1 MRAPLQG
8 RQAGAPAGSTERPRS
23 PIHQAIMASKLPPGP
38 RLPKLAST
46 MIWMKRPFALMDYCA
61 KKYGEPYRFDLAGFP
76 PIVMT
81 YTPEIVRQVFAD
93 DGTTFA
99 AGKFNQGL
107 AALLG
112 DKSVLMLDGAEHI
125 RHRKLLM
132 PPLHGERMQRY
143 GEAMLAAT
151 DRAIDGWSRGPV
163 FALHP
168 HMQDV
173 TLRII
178 INTVFGIAAG
188 PRFEEMARRMKRI
201 LELGSWPPLLIPFVQ
216 VDLGAQSPW
225 GKFKRAVAAGDEY
238 LYGEIRE
245 RRRTGAR
252 GTDVL
257 SLLLDARDEQGAP
270 MSDVELRDE
279 LSTLL
284 IAGHETTATALA
296 WAVRWTL
303 ATPGLAD
310 RLRGDIDAAR
320 RADGTARLTASRAAE
335 LPLVDAICREALRL
349 NPVVPLVGRILERPA
364 RVAGYDLPA
373 GTPVACSIYLAQR
386 RADVYPDP
394 TRFDPSRFLGKKL
407 SPQEFFPFGGG
418 VRRCVGMAFALY
430 EMRIVLARIFERAE
444 LTLANRRPIREERRS
459 ITLMPADG
467 LLVRVDRLRA
477 DNSATR
483 LPGDGE
489 RAARSEVA

>member
-1 MRAPLQG
+1 M
-8 RQAGAPAGSTERPRS
+8 
-23 PIHQAIMASKLPPGP
+23 LPPGP
-38 RLPKLAST
+38 PIPKFAST
-46 MIWMKRPFALMDYCA
+46 MIWMKRPFALMEYCS
-61 KKYGEPYRFDLAGFP
+61 KKYGEPYTFKLAGFP

-81 YTPEIVRQVFAD
+81 HTPEIVKQVFAD
-93 DGTTFA
+93 DGSTFA

-112 DKSVLMLDGAEHI
+112 DKSVLMLDGTEHI

-143 GEAMLAAT
+143 GQTMLDAA
-151 DRAIDGWSRGPV
+151 DRAIDGWARGRV

-168 HMQDV
+168 SMQDV

-178 INTVFGIAAG
+178 IHTVFGIGDG
-188 PRFEEMARRMKRI
+188 PRFDEMVRRMKHI

-216 VDLGAQSPW
+216 KDLGPLSPW
-225 GKFKRAVAAGDEY
+225 GRFRRAVALGDEY
-238 LYGEIRE
+238 LYGEIAE

-257 SLLLDARDEQGAP
+257 SLLLDARDEAGEP
-270 MSDVELRDE
+270 MNDAELRDE

-310 RLRGDIDAAR
+310 RLRAEIVTAR
-320 RADGTARLTASRAAE
+320 RAEGGARLSAARAAE
-335 LPLVDAICREALRL
+335 LPLVDAVCREALRL
-349 NPVVPLVGRILERPA
+349 NPVVPLVGRILERPT
-364 RVAGYDLPA
+364 RVGGYDLPA
-373 GTPVACSIYLAQR
+373 GTPVALSIYLAQR
-386 RADVYPDP
+386 RPEVYPDP
-394 TRFDPSRFLGKKL
+394 TRFDPARFLGKKL
-407 SPQEFFPFGGG
+407 TPQEFFPFGGG

-430 EMRIVLARIFERAE
+430 EMRIVLARIFERVE
-444 LTLANRRPIREERRS
+444 LGLANRAPIREERRS
-459 ITLMPADG
+459 ITLMPSDG
-467 LLVRVDRLRA
+467 LLVRVDR
-477 DNSATR
+477 SA
-483 LPGDGE
+483 
-489 RAARSEVA
+489 A